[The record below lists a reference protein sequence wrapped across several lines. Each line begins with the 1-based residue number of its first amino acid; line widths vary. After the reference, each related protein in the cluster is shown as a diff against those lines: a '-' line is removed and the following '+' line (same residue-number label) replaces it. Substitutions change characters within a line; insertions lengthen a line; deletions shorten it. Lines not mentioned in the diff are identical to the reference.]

1 MKKTSLIVLA
11 VLFTALSIAS
21 CAKQPAAPM
30 AGSAKAEDLLSLLPK
45 EARGVIV
52 IDIHRLMQTAAV
64 SKSIQ
69 EGENSQKYQKF
80 VQDTGIDPQ
89 KDVYFAV
96 AAMMGDIGQKAQDG
110 AALVNLKYDKE
121 KLLSRLRQERGELTE
136 TDYNGL
142 TIYQASPEEGQK
154 PMAGAFLDESN
165 ILLGSEPAVKQV
177 IDIYQKK
184 ADNIWKSEE
193 LPALL
198 KGMDT
203 SSMVWGAFIVPAK
216 AAEQAATQNPMLAA
230 FSDIRSILI
239 AFDSK
244 DNAFAAEI
252 KAMCP
257 NADKNKQMAEALI
270 GFKGLGGAAVSAKE
284 PQLGEVLN
292 KIEIT
297 SAADHVKISAV
308 IPEALIQSLSQKIKV
323 QKNEE
328 KN

>member
-1 MKKTSLIVLA
+1 MKKTYLVVLA
-11 VLFTALSIAS
+11 VLVAALNIAS
-21 CAKQPAAPM
+21 CAKQPAAPV

-45 EARGVIV
+45 GAQGVIV

-64 SKSIQ
+64 SKNIQ

-96 AAMMGDIGQKAQDG
+96 AAMMGDVGQTAQDG
-110 AALVNLKYDKE
+110 AVLVNLKYDKE
-121 KLLSRLRQERGELTE
+121 KLLAQLRQQRGELTQSE
-136 TDYNGL
+136 YGGS
-142 TIYQASPEEGQK
+142 TIYQAPAEEGKK
-154 PMAGAFLDESN
+154 PMAGAFLDASN
-165 ILLGSEPAVKQV
+165 ILLGSEAAVKQV
-177 IDIYQKK
+177 IDISQKK
-184 ADNIWKSEE
+184 AENIWKSEE

-203 SSMVWGAFIVPAK
+203 SSMIWGAFMVPAK
-216 AAEQAATQNPMLAA
+216 AAEQAATQNPMLGA

-244 DNAFAAEI
+244 NNNFAAEI

-257 NADKNKQMAEALI
+257 LADKNKQMAEALI

-284 PQLGEVLN
+284 PLLGEVLD

-297 SAADHVKISAV
+297 SGADHVKISAV
-308 IPEALIQSLSQKIKV
+308 IPEALIQSLSQKVKV
-323 QKNEE
+323 HKDEE